1 MSTEGRLTSLLR
13 TIEASDT
20 IKKRRKNAL
29 SGLREKQGSPCP
41 NCKKKRKLV
50 FHKPDPDRIRRLAAE
65 IQTGAPVLPSAYDAV
80 LNLVRGRHELLPCSC
95 VLLGQ
100 IRIPPPIWLQT
111 PEEFREP
118 NPSFQAFTVN
128 KHNRGAYLACKGWVK
143 LFVEGKQKPGAILCG
158 PVGTGKSRLMWT
170 VLSSIKMEF
179 QKKNDRLYEKSKKA
193 IESGS
198 PNFDL
203 RPPYLRFKG
212 RLTTIARL
220 SEELKRCV
228 SVRQDIAQLRQEL
241 LSSDLLILDDS
252 GAENPSEFIREEL
265 YLLVDERIQSRKPV
279 MATCNFEP
287 EALGTWLGDR
297 ISSRLQGACDIY
309 TIDGPDMRITLK
321 KQMEKDL

>member
-1 MSTEGRLTSLLR
+1 
-13 TIEASDT
+13 
-20 IKKRRKNAL
+20 
-29 SGLREKQGSPCP
+29 
-41 NCKKKRKLV
+41 
-50 FHKPDPDRIRRLAAE
+50 
-65 IQTGAPVLPSAYDAV
+65 
-80 LNLVRGRHELLPCSC
+80 
-95 VLLGQ
+95 
-100 IRIPPPIWLQT
+100 
-111 PEEFREP
+111 
-118 NPSFQAFTVN
+118 
-128 KHNRGAYLACKGWVK
+128 
-143 LFVEGKQKPGAILCG
+143 
-158 PVGTGKSRLMWT
+158 MWT
-170 VLSSIKMEF
+170 VLSEVKMGF

-193 IESGS
+193 ARSGS
-198 PNFDL
+198 TDLDL

-241 LSSDLLILDDS
+241 LSSDLLILDDI

-265 YLLVDERIQSRKPV
+265 YLLVDERIQSQKPV

-321 KQMEKDL
+321 KQKEEAS